1 MNKLQINK
9 LWTREPFKFQIFPQ
23 VPRRDAFFKENF
35 EKEIGISEKKWFSIS
50 QQKKQK
56 NEHGAIK
63 VKKGRFK
70 HQEKVVY

>member
-1 MNKLQINK
+1 
-9 LWTREPFKFQIFPQ
+9 
-23 VPRRDAFFKENF
+23 VPHRDAFFKENL
-35 EKEIGISEKKWFSIS
+35 EKGIGISEKKRFSIS